1 MVATFITGA
10 GGGLGRKLI
19 AALLA
24 DPACTRIVAADLT
37 PPADLADGRIEMVA
51 GSLLDADGEWAR
63 AMAGCD
69 TVVHFAAQ
77 NPHTDASWADA
88 AASFD
93 MTMAVFDRAA
103 NHGVSRVVF
112 ASSNHVMG
120 GYKDAPLA
128 QGEPGFLTADLP
140 PAPGTRWDT
149 GTQWMDS
156 TAYATA
162 KLMGERAL
170 HALVARTPGMTGIN
184 IRIGWAQPG
193 ENLPQ
198 TINVSGDAAFVSS
211 SEPADADGR
220 RDLAWYRGMWL
231 SNRDFAQLFTAAIAA
246 SAEGWPARC
255 VTINGVSGNRGTAWD
270 LTEADRLIGYRPK
283 DDLYAALGL

>member
-1 MVATFITGA
+1 
-10 GGGLGRKLI
+10 
-19 AALLA
+19 
-24 DPACTRIVAADLT
+24 
-37 PPADLADGRIEMVA
+37 
-51 GSLLDADGEWAR
+51 
-63 AMAGCD
+63 
-69 TVVHFAAQ
+69 
-77 NPHTDASWADA
+77 
-88 AASFD
+88 
-93 MTMAVFDRAA
+93 
-103 NHGVSRVVF
+103 
-112 ASSNHVMG
+112 
-120 GYKDAPLA
+120 
-128 QGEPGFLTADLP
+128 
-140 PAPGTRWDT
+140 
-149 GTQWMDS
+149 
-156 TAYATA
+156 
-162 KLMGERAL
+162 
-170 HALVARTPGMTGIN
+170 MTGIN